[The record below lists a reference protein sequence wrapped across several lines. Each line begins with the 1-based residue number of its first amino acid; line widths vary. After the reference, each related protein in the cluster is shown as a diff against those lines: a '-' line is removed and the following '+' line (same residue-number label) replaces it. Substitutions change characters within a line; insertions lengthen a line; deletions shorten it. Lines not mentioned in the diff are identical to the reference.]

1 MLAQTET
8 IEPSAMTEAT
18 HKASFFR
25 QSGWMVITTV
35 AGGAF
40 MFLVNFLSSKYI
52 PATEYSAL
60 GALIQ
65 VLNWVTIPAIGLQTT
80 FAHQTSAAITDAQ
93 QRQLFGTVWAVT
105 RGIFFIWLAM
115 LTVAIIWHG
124 PLQSSLK
131 LGPSSIALWLT
142 MATGLMMLL
151 LPIWQGLLQGRQNFL
166 WLGWAAVFN
175 AMGRVVIAGTMVF
188 LLGYATAAGVM
199 VGAFSGFAAAVSVAF
214 WQNRD
219 AWSRP
224 RDPFESRSW
233 LRKII
238 PLSIGCGA
246 SQFLFSADAIVV
258 TNYMGSNGA
267 AAPYMIGGTLAR
279 GIVLFTAPL
288 VAVMFPK
295 LVHSAAHKQKSNL
308 MLWTLLGTAGLAG
321 MAAVGLTLTSGL
333 LIRIFSKPEYAS
345 IVPLIPLFAWSMVPL
360 AVANVLMNNLM
371 AHSRFKC
378 APALAVVTVG
388 YWVALQYFHGSFKM
402 VIEVLGVFNVIFL
415 IVCMFFTWAIRDE
428 EPVVTPLN
436 PPEQEP
442 TL

>member
-8 IEPSAMTEAT
+8 IESSAMTEAT

-25 QSGWMVITTV
+25 QSGWMVITAV
-35 AGGAF
+35 GGGVL
-40 MFLVNFLSSKYI
+40 MFLVNFLSAKFISKS
-52 PATEYSAL
+52 EYGVL
-60 GALIQ
+60 TALIQ
-65 VLNWVTIPAIGLQTT
+65 LLNWVTIPAIGLQTT
-80 FAHQTSAAITDAQ
+80 FARQTSAAITDDKR
-93 QRQLFGTVWAVT
+93 RQLFGTVWAVT
-105 RGIFFIWLAM
+105 PGIFVIWLVM
-115 LTVAIIWHG
+115 LGVAIICRSQLKQS
-124 PLQSSLK
+124 LQLGGSSV
-131 LGPSSIALWLT
+131 ALWLT
-142 MATGLMMLL
+142 LATGLLMLL

-175 AMGRVVIAGTMVF
+175 AMGRVAFAGLFVF
-188 LLGYATAAGVM
+188 AVSASAGGVM
-199 VGAFSGFAAAVSVAF
+199 VGAFCGFAAALSVAV

-219 AWSRP
+219 AFHQP
-224 RDPFESRSW
+224 REPFQAAAW
-233 LRKII
+233 LRQIV

-258 TNYMGSNGA
+258 QKYLGADGA
-267 AAPYMIGGTLAR
+267 AAPYGTGGTLAR

-295 LVHSAAHKQKSNL
+295 LVHSAALKQKSNL
-308 MLWTLLGTAGLAG
+308 MLLTLMGTAGLAG
-321 MAAVGLTLTSGL
+321 LAAIGLTLTSGL

-378 APALAVVTVG
+378 VPALAVVAVG
-388 YWVALQYFHGSFKM
+388 YWVALQYFHDKFKT

-436 PPEQEP
+436 PPEHEP